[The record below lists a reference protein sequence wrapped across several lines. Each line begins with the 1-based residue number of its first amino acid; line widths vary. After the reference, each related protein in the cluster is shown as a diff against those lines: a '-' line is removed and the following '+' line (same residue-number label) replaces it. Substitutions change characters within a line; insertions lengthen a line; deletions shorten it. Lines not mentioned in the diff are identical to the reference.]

1 MSYGV
6 SSWIHRRRSN
16 DGPAG
21 GSESQKVHY
30 SEEDEMEDDDEDED
44 LSEVSPSGDVERMIG
59 GGCPAAYRGSRRV
72 SADSSHQGMLCYSPI
87 SNLVL
92 NGGQRPSRPASIKKS
107 YGLKHEISNQLPK
120 KSCQVGL
127 GFKMRR

>member
-1 MSYGV
+1 MSSGV
-6 SSWIHRRRSN
+6 SSWLHRRRSN

-30 SEEDEMEDDDEDED
+30 SEEDEMEDDEEDED

-72 SADSSHQGMLCYSPI
+72 SADASHQGMLQS
-87 SNLVL
+87 V
-92 NGGQRPSRPASIKKS
+92 PSRTCS
-107 YGLKHEISNQLPK
+107 
-120 KSCQVGL
+120 
-127 GFKMRR
+127 